1 MSSVRKT
8 LFRISQSLTRQH
20 KQLAIWLLDVVLA
33 PFSFLLAFRLAL
45 TAQNIGA
52 VNRGRVYAALR
63 QRVLRQPLSFV
74 LPIRLKPPPGADSVP
89 AAPPHDDGDSHSP
102 KPPG

>member
-1 MSSVRKT
+1 MSSLAPPLSFNPAGIELDR
-8 LFRISQSLTRQH
+8 RQGLTRQ
-20 KQLAIWLLDVVLA
+20 L
-33 PFSFLLAFRLAL
+33 
-45 TAQNIGA
+45 
-52 VNRGRVYAALR
+52 YEALR